1 MASDGDSDCHHT
13 AGFGAWL
20 LLTQAVFKH
29 TSGKA
34 PRASGTYPEVQTA
47 KAQGWGR
54 AGAAAEC
61 LTFVPA
67 AVGG

>member
-47 KAQGWGR
+47 KAPGWG
-54 AGAAAEC
+54 
-61 LTFVPA
+61 
-67 AVGG
+67 GG